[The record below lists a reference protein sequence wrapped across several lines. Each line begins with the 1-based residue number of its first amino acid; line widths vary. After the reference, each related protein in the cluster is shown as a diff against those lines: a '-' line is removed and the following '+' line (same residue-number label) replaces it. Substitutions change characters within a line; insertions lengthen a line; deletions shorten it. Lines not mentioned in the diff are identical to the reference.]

1 MLSFI
6 QDGFCGDAVVVVA
19 AFSEIN
25 PKSVIHHIE
34 YLIFSGSVNAKFGLR

>member
-25 PKSVIHHIE
+25 PKSIILNQVQ
-34 YLIFSGSVNAKFGLR
+34 